1 MERTHIYVILSYR
14 RIRRYIVRRL
24 KRLEAC
30 DFSHMRFTD
39 SEADEIRKKNN
50 YFKHRFFDNINFI
63 GKAMFFIEKYL
74 DTAIISIK

>member
-1 MERTHIYVILSYR
+1 
-14 RIRRYIVRRL
+14 
-24 KRLEAC
+24 
-30 DFSHMRFTD
+30 MRFTD

-50 YFKHRFFDNINFI
+50 YFKHRFFGNINFI